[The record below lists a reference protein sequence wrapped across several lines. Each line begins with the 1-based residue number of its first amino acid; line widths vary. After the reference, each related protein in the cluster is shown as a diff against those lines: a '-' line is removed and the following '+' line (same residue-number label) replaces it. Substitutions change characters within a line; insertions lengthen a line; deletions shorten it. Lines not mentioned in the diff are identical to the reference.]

1 MQTLQ
6 MRLIL
11 ILSFVKFARKIEKIN
26 NFEDHKKYEKFENKY
41 IAKLFPIFINLANIN
56 LFDFFI
62 KLF

>member
-1 MQTLQ
+1 
-6 MRLIL
+6 MR
-11 ILSFVKFARKIEKIN
+11 FARKIEKIN

-62 KLF
+62 KQF